1 MTKYKL
7 NEDKRLTKSMN
18 KDKYFTVEEFS
29 NQLHAYIDRLEKKYK
44 NSNHYNYEQEH
55 QLQD

>member
-1 MTKYKL
+1 M
-7 NEDKRLTKSMN
+7 TKSMN

-55 QLQD
+55 RL